1 MTVVVLASVK
11 GSPGVTTTAL
21 ALASW
26 WPRPVLVMEADPAGG
41 DLAARL
47 GLPEEPGL
55 VGLAASL
62 RRDLRG
68 GTSDEDLME
77 GYLQA
82 APVRTESERVELV
95 TAPAGFR
102 QATAA
107 VGLLPGLASLPTP
120 GRADLLLD
128 LGRLARTSH
137 PEGPSTSQSLIE
149 AADLVV
155 WVSRPQLAD
164 LAHLAAATEHRLD
177 SGPEPLVV
185 LTGGGPYPADEVG
198 AALAVTVLGTL
209 PADPSGVAALWAGGG
224 RTWAHSAF
232 GRATRY
238 LATVLAELV
247 GAAPSMGCGDDQ
259 PGDES
264 GDVAPASIDDAE
276 PVGASSPGSHS

>member
-1 MTVVVLASVK
+1 MTVVALASVK

-26 WPRPVLVMEADPAGG
+26 WPRPIVVMEADPAGG

-62 RRDLRG
+62 RRDLRD
-68 GTSDEDLME
+68 GTPNEAMIE

-82 APVRTESERVELV
+82 APVRTESARVELV
-95 TAPAGFR
+95 AAPAGFR

-107 VGLLPGLASLPTP
+107 VGLLSGLASLPTP
-120 GRADLLLD
+120 GGADLLLD
-128 LGRLARTSH
+128 MGRLAGTSLS
-137 PEGPSTSQSLIE
+137 ERPSTSQSLIE
-149 AADLVV
+149 AADLLV

-185 LTGGGPYPADEVG
+185 LTGGGPYPADEVA
-198 AALAVTVLGTL
+198 AALAVTVLGNL
-209 PADPSGVAALWAGGG
+209 PGDPSGVAALWAGGG
-224 RTWAHSAF
+224 RTWAHSTL
-232 GRATRY
+232 GRATRD
-238 LATVLAELV
+238 LAAVLAELV
-247 GAAPSMGCGDDQ
+247 GAAPSVGSGDDE

-264 GDVAPASIDDAE
+264 GDVAPASIDGGE
-276 PVGASSPGSHS
+276 PVGASFPGSHS